1 MKFEEYMESKEYEK
15 DLSKRIIKKYSP
27 ISEKIL
33 VLNNLFNASLKKDAY
48 DVEYVD
54 YTLYDIML
62 NMARIIIYT
71 DIDISD
77 AIKEGTV
84 LDVYDGFKEH
94 DIFNR
99 LDKLV
104 GNDVLE
110 LELAMDNIL
119 RTYKESKM
127 STEHFVAKNIV
138 KFGTVFG
145 SAVGNGL
152 DKLADAVRDDV
163 AMKKLVKHV
172 EKMTDSVGKLFK
184 ER

>member
-1 MKFEEYMESKEYEK
+1 
-15 DLSKRIIKKYSP
+15 
-27 ISEKIL
+27 
-33 VLNNLFNASLKKDAY
+33 
-48 DVEYVD
+48 
-54 YTLYDIML
+54 
-62 NMARIIIYT
+62 
-71 DIDISD
+71 
-77 AIKEGTV
+77 
-84 LDVYDGFKEH
+84 
-94 DIFNR
+94 
-99 LDKLV
+99 
-104 GNDVLE
+104 
-110 LELAMDNIL
+110 MDNIL